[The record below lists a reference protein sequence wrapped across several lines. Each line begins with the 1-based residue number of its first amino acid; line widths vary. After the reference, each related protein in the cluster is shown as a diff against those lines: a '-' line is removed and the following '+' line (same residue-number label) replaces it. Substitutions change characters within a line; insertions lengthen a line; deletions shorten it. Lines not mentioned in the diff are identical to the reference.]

1 MADLTTPLDAPP
13 QVRLK
18 AKEVDKETQA
28 LYRRLFMRSVM
39 VPGLVF
45 ALVNVV
51 DSALVAEQA
60 NS

>member
-1 MADLTTPLDAPP
+1 
-13 QVRLK
+13 
-18 AKEVDKETQA
+18 VDKDTQA
-28 LYRRLFMRSVM
+28 LYQRLFTRSVM
-39 VPGLVF
+39 AAGLVF